1 MHILFSDLSFVDI
14 LIIFAEISWI
24 TSNQYE
30 IDFCLEVS
38 KTKSWA
44 YYFCSV
50 QQLFSLLLKSFDYS
64 ADRSFD
70 LRAQPRSRPPVLN
83 KIKINS
89 WNYKFSKKLVKTCEG
104 NWFIS
109 LPTKL
114 IQLRWRRKA
123 VKILS
128 QILKSNRVGECFRRV
143 TLSWASAGPNF
154 LKWRFIL
161 IILKLNQVWLFT
173 VFKLK
178 AKMTFEET
186 FSPAKYLRKLQ
197 EI

>member
-1 MHILFSDLSFVDI
+1 M
-14 LIIFAEISWI
+14 
-24 TSNQYE
+24 
-30 IDFCLEVS
+30 S

-128 QILKSNRVGECFRRV
+128 QKSKSNQVGECFRRYSLADGSFWNCIKFDCLLFSNWKQKWLLKRLFHQQSICENFKRFRAISETYAAIKPKKQRRRKV
-143 TLSWASAGPNF
+143 CKKSRASLLSSPQCRN
-154 LKWRFIL
+154 LSL
-161 IILKLNQVWLFT
+161 IS
-173 VFKLK
+173 
-178 AKMTFEET
+178 KM
-186 FSPAKYLRKLQ
+186 
-197 EI
+197 